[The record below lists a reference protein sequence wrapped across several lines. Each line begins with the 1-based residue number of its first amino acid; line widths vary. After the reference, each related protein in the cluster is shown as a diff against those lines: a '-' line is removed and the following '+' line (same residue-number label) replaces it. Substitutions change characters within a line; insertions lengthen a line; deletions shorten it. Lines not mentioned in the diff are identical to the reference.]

1 MFSDLYWESS
11 RVDKQSEKFKNWV
24 YHNQDET
31 LFVVE
36 RGAGMAVPTVRMTCE
51 NLIQNWNND
60 VRFIRINPRETE
72 SHEGVDVLK
81 MGALD
86 GLTLLDE

>member
-31 LFVVE
+31 LIVVE

-51 NLIQNWNND
+51 DLIQNWKND
-60 VRFIRINPRETE
+60 VRFIRINPGTE
-72 SHEGVDVLK
+72 PHEGLDVLK

-86 GLTLLDE
+86 GLTLLDK